1 MSILNIFKTNNT
13 KTPKARLRFAPSPTG
28 FLHLGNFRTV
38 LFGYLLAKSLK
49 GDFILRLEDTDQ
61 KREVEGALD
70 KLIDI
75 LSWTGINFDE
85 GPHLGGPHAPY
96 IQTERLN
103 IYNKHINDLI
113 QKGKAYRCFCSEER
127 LTQMRAEQ
135 EANKQAPRY
144 DRLCRHLSAEEID
157 KKIASGEK
165 FVIRQAMPME
175 GEIIVHDEIR
185 GDIKFRAT
193 DLDDHVLIKSNGIPT
208 YQFASVVDDHLMEI
222 THVTRGDEWLSSFPK
237 NILLYESFGW
247 TPPKFIHLPLILNKE
262 GGKLS
267 KRQGDV
273 FVEQYRDKGY
283 LPVAII
289 NFCALLG
296 WHGKGDQEIYSLD
309 ELEKEFNLE
318 GVGASP
324 AIFDSEKLDYYNGLY
339 LRRLSDEELLGMCEP
354 YLSEELLTNYR
365 REKLKDF
372 IALAKD
378 RMKKLSDVR
387 ELTGFLFKLPDY
399 PFELLVWKNLT
410 REDIKRN
417 LKILKERLENINA
430 NNWDREFLEKDIINW
445 LKETGKKNGDF
456 LWPMRVALSGL
467 QNSPGPFEIAGV
479 LGKEESMQRLN
490 KAINYL

>member
-1 MSILNIFKTNNT
+1 MSILNIFKTNNP

-75 LSWTGINFDE
+75 LSWSGIVFDE

-96 IQTERLN
+96 IQTERLD
-103 IYNKHINDLI
+103 IYNKHIDLLLE
-113 QKGKAYRCFCSEER
+113 QGKAYRCFCSEER
-127 LTQMRAEQ
+127 LSQMRATQ

-144 DRLCRHLSAEEID
+144 DRLCRHLSTEEI
-157 KKIASGEK
+157 KQKLASGEK
-165 FVIRQAMPME
+165 YVVRQAMPLE
-175 GEIIVHDEIR
+175 GEVIVHDEIR
-185 GDIKFRAT
+185 GDIKFKAT

-208 YQFASVVDDHLMEI
+208 YQFASVIDDHLMEI
-222 THVTRGDEWLSSFPK
+222 THVTRGDEWLPSFPK
-237 NILLYESFGW
+237 NILLYEAFNWKS
-247 TPPKFIHLPLILNKE
+247 PKFIHLPLILNKE

-283 LPVAII
+283 LPAAII

-296 WHGKGDQEIYSLD
+296 WHGKGDQEIYSLS
-309 ELEKEFNLE
+309 ELEKDFSLA
-318 GVGASP
+318 GIGASP

-339 LRRLSDEELLGMCEP
+339 LRRLSDKELLKLCKP
-354 YLSEELLTNYR
+354 YLSEELLNNHHE
-365 REKLKDF
+365 EKLISF

-378 RMKKLSDVR
+378 RMKKLSDVS
-387 ELTGFLFKLPDY
+387 ELTSFLFHLPDY
-399 PFELLVWKNLT
+399 SSDMLVWKTLTKENIKENLQLL
-410 REDIKRN
+410 IN
-417 LKILKERLENINA
+417 FLENIVSKD
-430 NNWDREFLEKDIINW
+430 WKKESLEQTTMNW
-445 LKETGKKNGDF
+445 LKENGKKNGDF

-467 QNSPGPFEIAGV
+467 KNSPGPFEIAGA
-479 LGKEESMQRLN
+479 LGKEESKLRLE
-490 KAINYL
+490 KAINSL